1 MNIVESNTI
10 QKTILVYLE
19 VESLDESQKLENGY
33 GEFKSLA
40 VSSGLL
46 IKSSLKF
53 KQRSPVINTFISKG
67 KLDKLKNLV
76 LELSNRSYVIYFHND
91 PLTMKGSKTIT
102 DRKFLLKS

>member
-19 VESLDESQKLENGY
+19 VESLYESQKLENGY

-53 KQRSPVINTFISKG
+53 KQRSPVINTFISVSYTH
-67 KLDKLKNLV
+67 LTLPTILLV
-76 LELSNRSYVIYFHND
+76 
-91 PLTMKGSKTIT
+91 
-102 DRKFLLKS
+102 